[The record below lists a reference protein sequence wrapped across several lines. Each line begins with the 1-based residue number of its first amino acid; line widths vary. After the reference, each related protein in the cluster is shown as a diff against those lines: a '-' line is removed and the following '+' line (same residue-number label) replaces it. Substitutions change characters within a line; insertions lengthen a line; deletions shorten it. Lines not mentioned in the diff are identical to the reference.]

1 MLEGSTSVE
10 DKPQPPLRKLRSFSG
25 GQLDPPDVLPVVF
38 MKDCLRCRVLER
50 SRGDAG
56 CQATHK
62 KKNKKKTQK
71 KNNKAGA
78 VAGSQLA
85 TLEEVV
91 EQRTLPKN
99 ADYRGQHLP
108 PPPRIP
114 NTPRSSFNDRLIKRN
129 RSLFFSCRHQDLS
142 CLLSVHLS
150 ITSPELTH
158 EKWVLGDSISKHN
171 HLVKYF

>member
-1 MLEGSTSVE
+1 MLERSARVE
-10 DKPQPPLRKLRSFSG
+10 DKPQPLLRRLRSFSG
-25 GQLDPPDVLPVVF
+25 RQLDPPDVLPVVV
-38 MKDCLRCRVLER
+38 MKDCLRSRVLER

-56 CQATHK
+56 CQAK
-62 KKNKKKTQK
+62 KLKKKT
-71 KNNKAGA
+71 NKAGA
-78 VAGSQLA
+78 VTGSQLA

-129 RSLFFSCRHQDLS
+129 GSLLFFSCCHQDLS

-150 ITSPELTH
+150 RTWPELTH